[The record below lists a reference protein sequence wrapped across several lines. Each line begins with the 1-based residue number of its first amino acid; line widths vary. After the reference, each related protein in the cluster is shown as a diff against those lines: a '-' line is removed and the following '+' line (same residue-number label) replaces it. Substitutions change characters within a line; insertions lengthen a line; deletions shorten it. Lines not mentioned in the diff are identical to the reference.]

1 MDKDSTGTDIII
13 NLHIQCMS
21 YCYYSMVIIPSLPT
35 IGGDRPTMM
44 ELIRFRGRERIINI
58 PQEIS
63 TKYHQFAV
71 LLLEDSTGAR
81 IRSTE
86 QKHSNSPEEINV
98 NILEQW
104 IEGTGRKPVTW
115 RTLVE
120 VLYDVQLTSLADD
133 IAAVK
138 LPDF

>member
-1 MDKDSTGTDIII
+1 MDQSLSTT
-13 NLHIQCMS
+13 
-21 YCYYSMVIIPSLPT
+21 
-35 IGGDRPTMM
+35 GGDRPTMM
-44 ELIRFRGRERIINI
+44 ELITFRGRERRINI

-63 TKYHQFAV
+63 TKCHQFAV
-71 LLLEDSTGAR
+71 LLLEDSTGAK
-81 IRSTE
+81 IRSME

-104 IEGTGRKPVTW
+104 IEGKGRKPVTW

-120 VLYDVQLTSLADD
+120 VLHDVQLISLADD

-138 LPDF
+138 LPVF

>member
-1 MDKDSTGTDIII
+1 MDQSVSTT
-13 NLHIQCMS
+13 
-21 YCYYSMVIIPSLPT
+21 
-35 IGGDRPTMM
+35 GGDRPTMM
-44 ELIRFRGRERIINI
+44 ELIRFRGRERRINI

-63 TKYHQFAV
+63 TKCHQFAV

-81 IRSTE
+81 IRSME
-86 QKHSNSPEEINV
+86 QKHSNSTEEINM
-98 NILEQW
+98 NIFEQW
-104 IEGTGRKPVTW
+104 IEGKGRKPVTW

-120 VLYDVQLTSLADD
+120 VLYDVQLISLADD